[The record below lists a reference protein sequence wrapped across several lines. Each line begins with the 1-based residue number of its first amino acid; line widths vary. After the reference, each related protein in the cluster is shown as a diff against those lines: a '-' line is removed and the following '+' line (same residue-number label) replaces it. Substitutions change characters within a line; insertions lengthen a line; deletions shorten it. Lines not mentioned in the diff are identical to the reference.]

1 MTSTAGN
8 FEEQGAIRLTLEIWH
23 PDCWTLEATEQTE
36 CGLVAHTVYNTQS
49 DAVKG
54 HFTVF
59 ADTANELDE
68 FVEVVQENELTESV
82 MVTNKRHDFTERKS
96 KLGNTSRELFV
107 QYDPQNSMSDALLSL
122 GFIHDAPVRVNDGKE
137 YWPVVVTADRKSVNR
152 RLELLREEKGA
163 EINVT
168 RIMSDPEFGSD
179 SDSKAEQL
187 SQRQREMFLLACD
200 MGYYSWPRETT
211 TREMA
216 DQLDITKTT
225 FLEHLRKAE
234 AKLLNADSVR

>member
-1 MTSTAGN
+1 MASTAGS
-8 FEEQGAIRLTLEIWH
+8 FEEQGAVRLTLEIWH
-23 PDCWTLEATEQTE
+23 PDCWTLEATERTE

-59 ADTANELDE
+59 ADTSEELDE
-68 FVEVVQENELTESV
+68 FVEEVQDNELTESV

-96 KLGNTSRELFV
+96 NLGNTSRELFV
-107 QYDPQNSMSDALLSL
+107 QYDPQNSMSDELLSL

-137 YWPVVVTADRKSVNR
+137 YWPVVVTADRKSVNQ
-152 RLELLREEKGA
+152 RLDVLEEEKGA
-163 EINVT
+163 EINVIK
-168 RIMSDPEFGSD
+168 IMSDPEFGSEPAP
-179 SDSKAEQL
+179 KAEQL
-187 SQRQREMFLLACD
+187 SQRQREMFLLACE

-216 DQLDITKTT
+216 EKLDISKTT

-234 AKLLNADSVR
+234 AKLLNADAVR